1 MKIYTEIN
9 YKWLDGQLVKTD
21 DKSFEYEG
29 EISFC
34 AGAAG
39 GLGATAENIAKVAD
53 MDKKFK
59 EKVSET
65 LGDASDATGAT
76 AIAETVVEPLAEAAS
91 DVGGAATGVATD
103 VVEVLEP
110 PTITPPTI
118 TPPTITPP
126 TITPPTLPD
135 LPSQIEKT
143 LTDPLGA
150 ATTGLGNLGEN
161 VGALGTKLGETTGD
175 LTKLGGLTEAVA
187 TGTQNAL
194 QNLQIT
200 NLGSTVN
207 DAMNVIGTKA
217 GLGGNTLDAL
227 VSTGETLDDI
237 MEPINEVG
245 WAITDAGVDT
255 FNWLNDTVAGLG
267 QDLTQQIHGTP
278 DPKTKVE
285 LEKMKGRKGKL
296 KNKSRGQLRLNKS
309 KGRARKSL
317 RIG

>member
-39 GLGATAENIAKVAD
+39 AAGDIVAAAGD

-91 DVGGAATGVATD
+91 DVGDAATGVATD

-207 DAMNVIGTKA
+207 DAMNVIGTNV

-237 MEPINEVG
+237 MDPINEVG
-245 WAITDAGVDT
+245 WAITDAGVDA

-267 QDLTQQIHGTP
+267 QDLTQQIHGTQ

>member
-39 GLGATAENIAKVAD
+39 AAGDIVAAAGD

-110 PTITPPTI
+110 PTITPPTKRPSRKRKLH
-118 TPPTITPP
+118 TNPKPT
-126 TITPPTLPD
+126 
-135 LPSQIEKT
+135 
-143 LTDPLGA
+143 
-150 ATTGLGNLGEN
+150 
-161 VGALGTKLGETTGD
+161 
-175 LTKLGGLTEAVA
+175 
-187 TGTQNAL
+187 
-194 QNLQIT
+194 
-200 NLGSTVN
+200 
-207 DAMNVIGTKA
+207 
-217 GLGGNTLDAL
+217 
-227 VSTGETLDDI
+227 
-237 MEPINEVG
+237 
-245 WAITDAGVDT
+245 
-255 FNWLNDTVAGLG
+255 
-267 QDLTQQIHGTP
+267 
-278 DPKTKVE
+278 
-285 LEKMKGRKGKL
+285 
-296 KNKSRGQLRLNKS
+296 
-309 KGRARKSL
+309 
-317 RIG
+317 